1 MSDKNRILVVDDDEV
16 VRWSYHRSLQSVSR
30 NVEAASD
37 GEEAL
42 QTMEQNP
49 CDVVLLDLRMPGQDG
64 LSVLRTIKQKWPESE
79 VVIIT
84 GYPTVDSAKEA
95 MKLGAYDYV
104 AKPVGPQDVIR
115 SPTAPSHTNSGLCIA
130 CRRIRGSARDAQR
143 VFEKEKAMTAL
154 RKVLVVDDDPV
165 VRKSFDRVLS
175 GKGYAVIT
183 AESGEE
189 ALHKLDEE
197 RYDIVYSD
205 VRMPGMSGLEV
216 AENVKARRPWTP
228 VVIIT
233 GYGTEAAEARAKA
246 AGVSSFLHKPLSPEM
261 IEDSVRDTLAAT
273 AEAAEAVVLPAAA
286 AAPAAAVSALK
297 NMILFFAA
305 PFIGLAYI
313 VVLPFVGLGFLAVL
327 AARAAAKIEG
337 VRTVGLVLKHCVM
350 AIAAPFIGLVCVVFF
365 PFIGLA
371 MLAWIGGRAM
381 LKPVSTKS

>member
-1 MSDKNRILVVDDDEV
+1 
-16 VRWSYHRSLQSVSR
+16 
-30 NVEAASD
+30 
-37 GEEAL
+37 
-42 QTMEQNP
+42 
-49 CDVVLLDLRMPGQDG
+49 
-64 LSVLRTIKQKWPESE
+64 
-79 VVIIT
+79 
-84 GYPTVDSAKEA
+84 
-95 MKLGAYDYV
+95 
-104 AKPVGPQDVIR
+104 
-115 SPTAPSHTNSGLCIA
+115 
-130 CRRIRGSARDAQR
+130 
-143 VFEKEKAMTAL
+143 MTAL

-189 ALHKLDEE
+189 ALRKLDEE

-273 AEAAEAVVLPAAA
+273 AEAAEAAEAVVLPAAA
-286 AAPAAAVSALK
+286 EAPAAAISALK
-297 NMILFFAA
+297 NVVLFFAA

-327 AARAAAKIEG
+327 AARAAAKIDG

-350 AIAAPFIGLVCVVFF
+350 AIAAPFIGLACIVFL

-371 MLAWIGGRAM
+371 MLAWVAGPAM
-381 LKPVSTKS
+381 LEPVRNKELRHRI

>member
-1 MSDKNRILVVDDDEV
+1 MS
-16 VRWSYHRSLQSVSR
+16 
-30 NVEAASD
+30 
-37 GEEAL
+37 
-42 QTMEQNP
+42 
-49 CDVVLLDLRMPGQDG
+49 
-64 LSVLRTIKQKWPESE
+64 
-79 VVIIT
+79 
-84 GYPTVDSAKEA
+84 
-95 MKLGAYDYV
+95 
-104 AKPVGPQDVIR
+104 
-115 SPTAPSHTNSGLCIA
+115 
-130 CRRIRGSARDAQR
+130 
-143 VFEKEKAMTAL
+143 AL

-175 GKGYAVIT
+175 NKGYAVIT

-189 ALHKLDEE
+189 ALRKLDEE

-233 GYGTEAAEARAKA
+233 GYGTEAAEARARA

-273 AEAAEAVVLPAAA
+273 AEPLEAVALPAAA
-286 AAPAAAVSALK
+286 EAPAAAVSALK

-313 VVLPFVGLGFLAVL
+313 VAVPFVGLGFLAVL
-327 AARAAAKIEG
+327 AARAAAKIDG